1 MTHASNANL
10 VQKFARLM
18 LFMNAKLSW
27 LLIPMYASTAAFAF
41 PNAPRKQSLP
51 MTKLMKNGLNST
63 PNRQKSARV
72 PTNSP
77 FGKIQKNPAAVPDFF
92 ILAIPAIMGY
102 IKAVLKINQTMTC
115 IKDRREEFDL

>member
-1 MTHASNANL
+1 
-10 VQKFARLM
+10 
-18 LFMNAKLSW
+18 MNATLSW

-77 FGKIQKNPAAVPDFF
+77 FGKIQKIRPLCRIFF

-115 IKDRREEFDL
+115 IKDIREEFDL